1 MDNVLQDVRY
11 GLRMLVKNPALTAV
25 AAISLALGMGAN
37 TTIFSLINAAFLR
50 PLPVEKPHEL
60 IMIYTSDFSGPAH
73 GSSSYPDY
81 LDIRDKT
88 GVFSGVLASSVQPLS
103 MSSGGQTERVS
114 GEIVTGNYFSL
125 LGVKPVLGR
134 NFLPEEDQTPGAHPV
149 ALVSYGL
156 WQRRFGSDPNVVG
169 QLLTLNGEPVT
180 IVGVAP
186 DGFPGLQRMF
196 PVDLWIPMMTLS
208 RLSGGRDR
216 LSERGSRWLTLVGR
230 LGPAATVAQAQTS
243 LTVLA
248 GQLKETYGSTWV
260 DVKGQGRRITAVPES
275 KARVHPRMR
284 GDIAGFMGLLMA
296 VVGLVLLIACANV
309 ANLLLARAT
318 GRQKEIAIRLSLG
331 AGRARLVRQLLTESI
346 LLSLLAGGFGL
357 LIAFWTSNMLLAFKP
372 PIAFPITLDLTP
384 DIRVLGFTGILSLL
398 TGVIFGLAPALQT
411 SRPDLVPALKDEAG
425 AFAMVQRRPGMRN
438 AFVVTQFALSLLLLI
453 GAGLFLRSLRNAY
466 SIDPGFDPDN
476 VLTMSVNLQLNG
488 YSETRGKQFSRQLSD
503 RLQELPG
510 VISATLSAFPPL
522 TPLFGSRRRV
532 VVAGYNPRPG
542 EDMEFHYN
550 IVGPEYF
557 QTLRIPL
564 LSGRAFTVQDGQG
577 APGVLIVNE
586 TFARRFWPGQD
597 PLGKRLSVT
606 GPQGTLL
613 EVIGIAR
620 DGKYITLGEDP
631 KPFFYLP
638 ALQHYNSRVTVLART
653 AGDPKGMLAGVRQ
666 EIRAL
671 DPNLPVTEVSTLMEY
686 LGVSLYPARAAAAL
700 LAILG
705 LVALLLASVGI
716 YGIMSYSVGRRA
728 REIGIRMALGA
739 QRRDVLGLVVG
750 QGMKV
755 IGVGV
760 AMGLAGAFALTRFL
774 SSWLYGIS
782 ATDPVTFAGTPL
794 LLAGVALVASYLPAR
809 RAARVDPIVALRYE

>member
-1 MDNVLQDVRY
+1 MDNLLQDVRY
-11 GLRMLVKNPALTAV
+11 GLRMLVKNPGLTAV

-37 TTIFSLINAAFLR
+37 TTIFSLINTAFLR
-50 PLPVEKPHEL
+50 PLPVEKPDEL
-60 IMIYTSDFSGPAH
+60 VMIYTSDFSGPAH

-81 LDIRDKT
+81 LEIRDKT
-88 GVFSGVLASSVQPLS
+88 GVLSGVLASSVQPLS

-114 GEIVTGNYFSL
+114 GEIVSGNYFSL

-134 NFLPEEDQTPGAHPV
+134 NFLPEEDQVPGAHPV

-156 WQRRFGSDPNVVG
+156 WQRRFGSDPNIVG

-196 PVDLWIPMMTLS
+196 PVDLWVPMMTLS

-216 LSERGSRWLTLVGR
+216 LSERGSRWLALVGR
-230 LGPAATVAQAQTS
+230 LRPNTTVAQAQTS

-248 GQLKETYGSTWV
+248 GQLKETFGSAWI
-260 DVKGQGRRITAVPES
+260 DVKGEGRRITVVPES
-275 KARVHPRMR
+275 KARVHPRIR
-284 GDIAGFMGLLMA
+284 GDVVGFMGLLMA

-346 LLSLLAGGFGL
+346 LLSVLAGGFGL
-357 LIAFWTSNMLLAFKP
+357 LIAFWTNNMLLAFKP

-384 DIRVLGFTGILSLL
+384 DVRVLGFTGVLSLL

-425 AFAMVQRRPGMRN
+425 AITTGQRGPGLRN

-453 GAGLFLRSLRNAY
+453 GAGLFLRSLRNAS

-488 YSETRGKQFSRQLSD
+488 YSEPRGKQFSRQLSD

-510 VISATLSAFPPL
+510 VVSATLSAFPPL
-522 TPLFGSRRRV
+522 NPLFGSRRRV
-532 VVAGYNPRPG
+532 FVAGYNPRPG

-564 LSGRAFTVQDGQG
+564 LSGRGFAVQDGEG

-586 TFARRFWPGQD
+586 TFARRFWPGQE
-597 PLGKRLSVT
+597 PLGKRLGVS
-606 GPQGTLL
+606 GPQGNLL

-620 DGKYITLGEDP
+620 DGKYNSLGEDP

-638 ALQHYNSRVTVLART
+638 ALQHYNSRVTVLTRT
-653 AGDPKGMLAGVRQ
+653 AGDPKGMLAAVRQ

-671 DPNLPVTEVSTLMEY
+671 DPNLPVTEVSTLIEY
-686 LGVSLYPARAAAAL
+686 LGVSLFPARAAATL

-750 QGMKV
+750 QGMRV

-760 AMGLAGAFALTRFL
+760 AVGLAGALALTRFL
-774 SSWLYGIS
+774 STWLYGIS